1 MRQRRGFTLV
11 DLLAVRNRERPA
23 FTIIELL
30 VLLVLIAIVTIAGC
44 HIVAGPRAA
53 AKRAVCMANLRTTGM
68 AFTDYATANAG
79 KFARVHTE
87 GDPLAAPTEDNDLKS
102 ISTNAMNQVWMLI
115 DEGYLPSMA
124 FKCPA
129 DKRHT
134 GPRGK
139 LALRYGW
146 ANPSE
151 FSYGIQYPFDHD
163 PAGTAVN
170 PACPAA
176 AGYSSDWILM
186 ADRNP
191 GKRVAGNKDWPNHPD
206 GCSYLKMDGSVA
218 FHEDSNSVILG
229 QEIYGDDNA
238 ADGDVFPD
246 SAGDV
251 VILPDAPAD

>member
-1 MRQRRGFTLV
+1 MRKRRGFTLV
-11 DLLAVRNRERPA
+11 DLL
-23 FTIIELL
+23 
-30 VLLVLIAIVTIAGC
+30 VLLALIAILTIAGC
-44 HIVAGPRAA
+44 HIFFASTRD
-53 AKRAVCMANLRTTGM
+53 AKKAVCMANLRTTGM
-68 AFTDYATANAG
+68 SFTGYAAANGG

-87 GDPLAAPTEDNDLKS
+87 GDPLAAPIADNDLKS

-129 DKRHT
+129 DKRWT
-134 GPRGK
+134 ARTAAVK
-139 LALRYGW
+139 YGW
-146 ANPSE
+146 TDASE

-170 PACPAA
+170 PACPAS
-176 AGYSSDWILM
+176 AGYLGDWILM

-191 GKRVAGNKDWPNHPD
+191 GKRVTSKTDWPNHAD
-206 GCSYLKMDGSVA
+206 GCAYVKMDGSVI
-218 FHEDSNSVILG
+218 FHEAGNSVMSG

-238 ADGDVFPD
+238 ADGDIFPD
-246 SAGDV
+246 SAADV